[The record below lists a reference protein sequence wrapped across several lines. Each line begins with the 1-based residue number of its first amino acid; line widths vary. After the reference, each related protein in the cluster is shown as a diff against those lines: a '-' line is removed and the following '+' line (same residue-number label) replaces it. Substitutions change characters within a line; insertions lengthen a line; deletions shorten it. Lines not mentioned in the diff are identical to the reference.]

1 LLQGLLIYLPK
12 YRTMAVHKLVYDIQ
26 EEEES
31 QLLAIH
37 TNMEMD
43 RLAFFMNK
51 HSNVMLAISKKP
63 ILVTIQKKTIDF
75 THFFALD
82 DLEGFRCYLIE
93 NQVEVPEEISTPAG
107 LFNNQMV
114 TATYH
119 FLPEL
124 KQVPYLF
131 KIEGLDAAAK
141 GEEWMKT
148 LQKIPQVASAY
159 AVAWTQIKN
168 KNYLIFN

>member
-1 LLQGLLIYLPK
+1 
-12 YRTMAVHKLVYDIQ
+12 MAVHKLVYDIL

-51 HSNVMLAISKKP
+51 HSNLMFAISKKP
-63 ILVTIQKKTIDF
+63 ILVTMQSETIDF
-75 THFFALD
+75 ANFFALD
-82 DLEGFRCYLIE
+82 ALDGFRCYLIE
-93 NQVEVPEEISTPAG
+93 NQVTVSDEVTMSDG
-107 LFNNQMV
+107 LFNNQMI
-114 TATYH
+114 AKAYH

-131 KIEGLDAAAK
+131 KIEGLDAALKAK
-141 GEEWMKT
+141 EWVQT
-148 LQKIPQVASAY
+148 LQKIPQVTSAY
-159 AVAWTQIKN
+159 TVSWDKIKN